1 MLYADAIG
9 EVVSDLMMRLRD
21 ERSRS
26 PSGVL
31 VGDVANL
38 LYRFALE
45 GRGVLTPAPLFP
57 SPQGSEFILSPTGI
71 SYILFETRIGCL
83 KHQVPAETQRFIDSI
98 NLMFKNS
105 IFATVLP
112 RWSRKVLPFW
122 DRYLD
127 SWDTIFA
134 FGEH

>member
-1 MLYADAIG
+1 
-9 EVVSDLMMRLRD
+9 MR
-21 ERSRS
+21 
-26 PSGVL
+26 P
-31 VGDVANL
+31 
-38 LYRFALE
+38 F
-45 GRGVLTPAPLFP
+45 
-57 SPQGSEFILSPTGI
+57 PTGI

-83 KHQVPAETQRFIDSI
+83 KQQVPAETQRFIDSI

-134 FGEH
+134 FGEW

>member
-1 MLYADAIG
+1 MPLPCPALSIPAG
-9 EVVSDLMMRLRD
+9 
-21 ERSRS
+21 
-26 PSGVL
+26 SGC
-31 VGDVANL
+31 
-38 LYRFALE
+38 
-45 GRGVLTPAPLFP
+45 
-57 SPQGSEFILSPTGI
+57 SLSPAGI

-83 KHQVPAETQRFIDSI
+83 KQQVPAETQRFIDSI

-134 FGEH
+134 FGER